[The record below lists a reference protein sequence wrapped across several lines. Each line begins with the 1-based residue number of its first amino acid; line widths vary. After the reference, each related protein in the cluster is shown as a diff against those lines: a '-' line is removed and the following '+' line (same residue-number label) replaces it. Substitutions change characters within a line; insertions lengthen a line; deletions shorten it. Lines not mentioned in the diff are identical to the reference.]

1 MENNTL
7 NYDIEFI
14 YFLHSYLKK
23 IDNAKLR
30 ELYEITHLNTT
41 SDDISSDDIIY
52 DLLDYLEI
60 VSLILLNEF
69 GYGYLTKID
78 CNYASISL
86 FGLNLTEL
94 SIILFIRFK
103 NQEKVDNFIRK
114 LKKYLEP
121 TGIKSIDE
129 ILKYKV

>member
-23 IDNAKLR
+23 IDNMKLR
-30 ELYEITHLNTT
+30 ELYEITHQIKTV
-41 SDDISSDDIIY
+41 DDISSDDIIY

-69 GYGYLTKID
+69 GNEYITSKID

-121 TGIKSIDE
+121 TGIKSVDE
-129 ILKYKV
+129 ILL

>member
-14 YFLHSYLKK
+14 YFLYSYLKK
-23 IDNAKLR
+23 IDNVKLR
-30 ELYEITHLNTT
+30 ELYEITHQIKTVDN
-41 SDDISSDDIIY
+41 ISSDDIIY

-60 VSLILLNEF
+60 VSLILLKEF
-69 GYGYLTKID
+69 GNEYLTSKID

-121 TGIKSIDE
+121 TGIKTIDE
-129 ILKYKV
+129 ILL

>member
-23 IDNAKLR
+23 IDYTKLR
-30 ELYEITHLNTT
+30 ELYEITHQIKTV
-41 SDDISSDDIIY
+41 DDISSDDIIY

-69 GYGYLTKID
+69 GNEYLTSKID

-86 FGLNLTEL
+86 FGMNLTEL

-121 TGIKSIDE
+121 TGIKTIDE
-129 ILKYKV
+129 ILL

>member
-23 IDNAKLR
+23 IDIVKLR
-30 ELYEITHLNTT
+30 ELYEIIHLQTVEDDMTT
-41 SDDISSDDIIY
+41 DDMIY
-52 DLLDYLEI
+52 DFLDYLEI
-60 VSLILLNEF
+60 VSLILLKEF
-69 GYGYLTKID
+69 GNEYLTSKID

-86 FGLNLTEL
+86 FGLNLTEI

-103 NQEKVDNFIRK
+103 NQEKVNNFIRK
-114 LKKYLEP
+114 LKKYLDP
-121 TGIKSIDE
+121 AGVKTIDE
-129 ILKYKV
+129 ILL

>member
-23 IDNAKLR
+23 IDYTKLR
-30 ELYEITHLNTT
+30 ELYEITHLQTAE
-41 SDDISSDDIIY
+41 DDISSNDIIY

-60 VSLILLNEF
+60 VSLILLKEF
-69 GYGYLTKID
+69 GNEYLTSKID

-121 TGIKSIDE
+121 TGIKTVDE
-129 ILKYKV
+129 ILK

>member
-14 YFLHSYLKK
+14 YLLHSYLKK
-23 IDNAKLR
+23 IDNVKLR
-30 ELYEITHLNTT
+30 ELYEITYQMKTV
-41 SDDISSDDIIY
+41 DDISSDDIIY
-52 DLLDYLEI
+52 DFLDYLEI

-69 GYGYLTKID
+69 GNEYLTSKID

-121 TGIKSIDE
+121 TGIKTIDE
-129 ILKYKV
+129 ILL

>member
-23 IDNAKLR
+23 IDYTKLR
-30 ELYEITHLNTT
+30 ELYEITHLQTAE
-41 SDDISSDDIIY
+41 DDISSNDIIY

-60 VSLILLNEF
+60 VSLILLKEF
-69 GYGYLTKID
+69 GNEYLTSKID

-103 NQEKVDNFIRK
+103 NQEKVDNFTRK

-121 TGIKSIDE
+121 TGIKTVDE
-129 ILKYKV
+129 ILK

>member
-14 YFLHSYLKK
+14 YFLHTYLKK
-23 IDNAKLR
+23 IDNVKLR
-30 ELYEITHLNTT
+30 ELYEITHQLKTVC
-41 SDDISSDDIIY
+41 DISSDDIIY

-69 GYGYLTKID
+69 GNEYLTSKID

-121 TGIKSIDE
+121 TGIKTINE
-129 ILKYKV
+129 ILL

>member
-1 MENNTL
+1 MENNIL

-23 IDNAKLR
+23 IDIVKLR
-30 ELYEITHLNTT
+30 ELYEITHLQTVE
-41 SDDISSDDIIY
+41 DDISSDDIVY

-60 VSLILLNEF
+60 VSLILLKEF
-69 GYGYLTKID
+69 GNQYLTSKID

-121 TGIKSIDE
+121 KGVKSIDE
-129 ILKYKV
+129 ILK

>member
-7 NYDIEFI
+7 NYDFEFI
-14 YFLHSYLKK
+14 YFMNSYLKK
-23 IDNAKLR
+23 IDNTKLR
-30 ELYEITHLNTT
+30 ELYKITHQIDVND
-41 SDDISSDDIIY
+41 SQDDIIY
-52 DLLDYLEI
+52 DFLDYLEI
-60 VSLILLNEF
+60 VSLILLKEF
-69 GYGYLTKID
+69 GNEYLTSKID

-86 FGLNLTEL
+86 FGLNLTEM

-121 TGIKSIDE
+121 TGIKNIDD
-129 ILKYKV
+129 ILQ

>member
-7 NYDIEFI
+7 NYDFEFI

-23 IDNAKLR
+23 IDNVKLR
-30 ELYEITHLNTT
+30 ELYEIIHLQTAE
-41 SDDISSDDIIY
+41 DDMMTDDMIY
-52 DLLDYLEI
+52 DFLDYLEI

-69 GYGYLTKID
+69 AHGYLTKID

-121 TGIKSIDE
+121 VGIKSVDE
-129 ILKYKV
+129 ILK

>member
-23 IDNAKLR
+23 IDNEKLR
-30 ELYEITHLNTT
+30 ELYEIIHLTKAI
-41 SDDISSDDIIY
+41 DDITTDDIIY
-52 DLLDYLEI
+52 DFLDYLEI

-86 FGLNLTEL
+86 FGLNLTEI

-121 TGIKSIDE
+121 TGIKSVDK
-129 ILKYKV
+129 ILF

>member
-7 NYDIEFI
+7 NYDFEFI

-23 IDNAKLR
+23 IDNVKLR
-30 ELYEITHLNTT
+30 ELYEIIHIKTAE
-41 SDDISSDDIIY
+41 DDMMTDDMIY
-52 DLLDYLEI
+52 DFLDYLEI

-86 FGLNLTEL
+86 FGLNLTEI

-103 NQEKVDNFIRK
+103 NQEKVDNVIRK
-114 LKKYLEP
+114 IKKYLEP
-121 TGIKSIDE
+121 VGIKSVDE
-129 ILKYKV
+129 ILK

>member
-1 MENNTL
+1 MENNIL

-69 GYGYLTKID
+69 AYGYLSKID

-103 NQEKVDNFIRK
+103 NQERVDNFILK

-121 TGIKSIDE
+121 TGIKTIDE
-129 ILKYKV
+129 ILL

>member
-14 YFLHSYLKK
+14 YFMHSYLKK
-23 IDNAKLR
+23 IDIMELR
-30 ELYEITHLNTT
+30 ELYEITHLIKAN
-41 SDDISSDDIIY
+41 DDITSNDIIY
-52 DLLDYLEI
+52 DFLDYLEI
-60 VSLILLNEF
+60 VSLILLKEF
-69 GYGYLTKID
+69 GNEYITSKID

-129 ILKYKV
+129 ILL

>member
-23 IDNAKLR
+23 IDYTKLR
-30 ELYEITHLNTT
+30 ELYEITHQMKTV
-41 SDDISSDDIIY
+41 DDISSDDIIY

-69 GYGYLTKID
+69 AYGYLSKID

-129 ILKYKV
+129 ILVN

>member
-23 IDNAKLR
+23 IDYEKLR
-30 ELYEITHLNTT
+30 ELYEITHQMKTV
-41 SDDISSDDIIY
+41 DDISSDDIIY

-69 GYGYLTKID
+69 AYGYLSKID

-129 ILKYKV
+129 ILL

>member
-7 NYDIEFI
+7 NYDFEFI

-23 IDNAKLR
+23 IDNVKLR
-30 ELYEITHLNTT
+30 ELYEIIHLQ
-41 SDDISSDDIIY
+41 SAEDDMMTDDMIY
-52 DLLDYLEI
+52 DFLDYLEI
-60 VSLILLNEF
+60 VSLILLKEF

-86 FGLNLTEL
+86 FGLNLTEI

-103 NQEKVDNFIRK
+103 NQEKVNNVIRK
-114 LKKYLEP
+114 IKKYLEP
-121 TGIKSIDE
+121 VGIKSVNE
-129 ILKYKV
+129 ILFI

>member
-23 IDNAKLR
+23 IDYTKLR
-30 ELYEITHLNTT
+30 ELYEITHLQTAE
-41 SDDISSDDIIY
+41 DDISSNDIIY

-60 VSLILLNEF
+60 VSLILLKEYGNE
-69 GYGYLTKID
+69 YLTSKID

-121 TGIKSIDE
+121 TGIKTVDE
-129 ILKYKV
+129 ILK

>member
-1 MENNTL
+1 MENNIL

-23 IDNAKLR
+23 IDYTKLQ
-30 ELYEITHLNTT
+30 ELYEITHQIKTIDN
-41 SDDISSDDIIY
+41 ISSDDIIY

-60 VSLILLNEF
+60 VSLILLKEF
-69 GYGYLTKID
+69 GNEYLTSKID

-129 ILKYKV
+129 ILL

>member
-23 IDNAKLR
+23 IDIVKLR
-30 ELYEITHLNTT
+30 ELYEIIHLQTVE
-41 SDDISSDDIIY
+41 DDMTKDDMIY
-52 DLLDYLEI
+52 DFLDYLEI
-60 VSLILLNEF
+60 VSLILLKEF
-69 GYGYLTKID
+69 GNEYLTSKID

-86 FGLNLTEL
+86 FGLNLTEI

-103 NQEKVDNFIRK
+103 NQEKVNNFIRK
-114 LKKYLEP
+114 LKKYLDP
-121 TGIKSIDE
+121 TGVKSVDE
-129 ILKYKV
+129 ILK

>member
-14 YFLHSYLKK
+14 YFLYSYLKK
-23 IDNAKLR
+23 IDNVKLR
-30 ELYEITHLNTT
+30 ELYEITHQIKTVDN
-41 SDDISSDDIIY
+41 ISSDDIIY

-69 GYGYLTKID
+69 GNEYLTSKID

-121 TGIKSIDE
+121 TGIKTINE
-129 ILKYKV
+129 ILL

>member
-23 IDNAKLR
+23 IDNVKLR
-30 ELYEITHLNTT
+30 ELYEITHQLKTVC
-41 SDDISSDDIIY
+41 DISSDDIIY

-60 VSLILLNEF
+60 VSLILLKEF
-69 GYGYLTKID
+69 GNEYLTSKID

-86 FGLNLTEL
+86 FGLNLSEL

-103 NQEKVDNFIRK
+103 NQEKVNNFIRK

-121 TGIKSIDE
+121 TGIKTINE
-129 ILKYKV
+129 ILL

>member
-1 MENNTL
+1 MENNIL

-23 IDNAKLR
+23 IDIVKLR
-30 ELYEITHLNTT
+30 ELYEITHLQTAE
-41 SDDISSDDIIY
+41 DDISSDDIIY

-60 VSLILLNEF
+60 VSLILLKEF
-69 GYGYLTKID
+69 GDEYLTSKID

-121 TGIKSIDE
+121 KGVKSIDE
-129 ILKYKV
+129 ILK

>member
-14 YFLHSYLKK
+14 YFLYSYLKK
-23 IDNAKLR
+23 IDNVKLR
-30 ELYEITHLNTT
+30 ELYEITHQIKTVDN
-41 SDDISSDDIIY
+41 ISSDDIIY

-60 VSLILLNEF
+60 VSLILLKEF
-69 GYGYLTKID
+69 GNEYLTSKID

-121 TGIKSIDE
+121 TGIKTVDE
-129 ILKYKV
+129 ILK

>member
-1 MENNTL
+1 MENNIL

-23 IDNAKLR
+23 IDYTKLQ
-30 ELYEITHLNTT
+30 ELYEITHQIKTIDN
-41 SDDISSDDIIY
+41 ISSDDIIY

-60 VSLILLNEF
+60 VSLILLKEF
-69 GYGYLTKID
+69 GNEYLTSKID

-121 TGIKSIDE
+121 TGIKTINE
-129 ILKYKV
+129 ILL